1 MSDTE
6 KSTDELA
13 GSEQPF
19 VQHLMELRDR
29 LLYGVIG
36 LAICMALLAFW
47 PGPSGLIDLIA
58 VPIRAHMPP
67 DAKLIAV
74 GVFSPFFVPIKV
86 LAMAALLLS
95 LPWWMYQVWAFVA
108 PGLYSHE
115 KRFAIPL
122 IVLGSLLAYVGIAFV
137 QFFVLDKMFG
147 FIQQF
152 TPASVAATPDIASYV
167 EAILSLYLAFG
178 LAFQVPIVVVLLVKM
193 NMVTV
198 EKLKEFRGYFIVVA
212 FVIAAVVTPPDVISQ
227 LALAVPMC
235 ILYLHEGVPAAAAS
249 ASELITRDASGR
261 GHARSA
267 QARKA
272 CQRAQGQV
280 RAHLPRGRH
289 AAPRDRPWATL
300 CTPLGLHV
308 PYLQGGW
315 HARQS
320 ADAAPV
326 RPRARA
332 RLDHQARARLA
343 LGPVQMPL
351 LPCRELDG
359 RCQGARSVTTQACT
373 PRVLLKEL

>member
-1 MSDTE
+1 MSDPKHT
-6 KSTDELA
+6 TDELA

-29 LLYGVIG
+29 LLYGVVG

-86 LAMAALLLS
+86 LGMAALLLS
-95 LPWWMYQVWAFVA
+95 LPWWMYQIWAFVA

-115 KRFAIPL
+115 KRFAVPL
-122 IVLGSLLAYVGIAFV
+122 ILLGSLLAYVGIAFV

-147 FIQQF
+147 FIQKF

-193 NMVTV
+193 SIVTV
-198 EKLKEFRGYFIVVA
+198 KQLQDFRGYFIVVA
-212 FVIAAVVTPPDVISQ
+212 FVIAAIVTPPDVISQ

-235 ILYLHEGVPAAAAS
+235 LLY
-249 ASELITRDASGR
+249 ELGIFGAKWFIQTTAKPSDAT
-261 GHARSA
+261 A
-267 QARKA
+267 
-272 CQRAQGQV
+272 
-280 RAHLPRGRH
+280 
-289 AAPRDRPWATL
+289 
-300 CTPLGLHV
+300 
-308 PYLQGGW
+308 
-315 HARQS
+315 
-320 ADAAPV
+320 
-326 RPRARA
+326 
-332 RLDHQARARLA
+332 
-343 LGPVQMPL
+343 
-351 LPCRELDG
+351 E
-359 RCQGARSVTTQACT
+359 
-373 PRVLLKEL
+373 